1 MQLLQ
6 GVKALRT
13 MSKRS
18 VIVVTIA
25 SASQLMVGCH
35 SAKSN
40 EQAGLGSNG
49 VQGPVVT
56 VPVVIDETRADGKVH
71 RESLGTQTYSEQ
83 GLALVKALR
92 PVAVSFLESGELYSF
107 TIDGADPVVMAA
119 GGQIVAKSV
128 LVDGNGRVVS
138 WEPLD
143 EQPQQEQPQTEE

>member
-1 MQLLQ
+1 M
-6 GVKALRT
+6 RT
-13 MSKRS
+13 MTKCSA
-18 VIVVTIA
+18 ILVTMA
-25 SASQLMVGCH
+25 AASQFMTGCH
-35 SAKSN
+35 SARSN
-40 EQAGLGSNG
+40 EQAGLGSDG

-56 VPVVIDETRADGKVH
+56 APVVIDQTLADGTVH

-128 LVDGNGRVVS
+128 LVDRNGRVVS

-143 EQPQQEQPQTEE
+143 EQPQEEQPQTEE